1 MEPSFHLCIIDDDE
15 IYRFVTIQS
24 VKFLGME
31 HKSSVFSNGEDA
43 LSFISENLDKPAV
56 LPDIILLDI
65 DMPIMD
71 GFQFLEGY
79 RPVAPQIVKPIDIY
93 MVSSSVDPEDI
104 KRAKAYPTVVNYIS
118 KPLNSDVLKGIIEK
132 ALLNQ
137 N

>member
-15 IYRFVTIQS
+15 IYRFTTIQS
-24 VKFLGME
+24 VKFLGKE

-43 LSFISENLDKPAV
+43 LAFITENLDKPAV
-56 LPDIILLDI
+56 LPDFIFLDI

-79 RPVAPQIVKPIDIY
+79 RPLVPKIGKSIEIY

-104 KRAKAYPTVVNYIS
+104 ERARAYPMVVDYIS
-118 KPLNSDVLKGIIEK
+118 KPLASDRLKTIMNAG
-132 ALLNQ
+132 
-137 N
+137 